1 MLKKFFWR
9 LELRKVS
16 LLTQSFSGIGMIKYK
31 VWLAVKL
38 MTTFGE
44 VQTILKRL
52 SFRNLGFNTS
62 PEELES
68 FKYLGRNA
76 VHKNDCIYL
85 DQKLY
90 IEESKEVQGLT
101 AGIHHIHTYT
111 KFYWRMH
118 EFVYAHIDMYT
129 HFSLWFLNC
138 SIFFIFFFVVLVI
151 LYCLETYCYI
161 YDI

>member
-1 MLKKFFWR
+1 
-9 LELRKVS
+9 
-16 LLTQSFSGIGMIKYK
+16 MIKYK

-38 MTTFGE
+38 MTSFGE

-129 HFSLWFLNC
+129 HFSLWSLNC
-138 SIFFIFFFVVLVI
+138 SIFFIFFFCGSCNTI
-151 LYCLETYCYI
+151 LSRNLLLYIWHLICLSLEETDCLHLF
-161 YDI
+161 